1 MYLEI
6 KDWKGMLSSHDGD
19 KLLMVI
25 SESVPSMKLV
35 WSNGKYE

>member
-19 KLLMVI
+19 KLLMVS
-25 SESVPSMKLV
+25 SEPSMKLV
-35 WSNGKYE
+35 WSNGKYV